1 MTRTGRASGSGEAWA
16 SAAADRGASEPD
28 GREPEGRDPEAWPPW
43 HPSASDPEVTS
54 AGAPSTEVTS
64 AGLWT
69 PGGSGLGSTS
79 PEASSPG
86 FSSLGTRNPGS
97 RSTEARDPEARDP
110 EVRARQIC
118 LRLLAIA
125 PKSRAQLAQAMHR
138 GGVPD
143 EAAEAVLTRFTDAG
157 LIDDAAFARAWV
169 ESRHHSRGLSKRSL
183 SAELRRHGIQN
194 DEIREAVDALDP
206 EQEVDTARRL
216 VERKLASNRGRPPE
230 ARARQAAGM
239 LARKGYP
246 PGLAFRLIREAMQE
260 EGTELDEMDADAYL
274 DPDAQDPGL

>member
-16 SAAADRGASEPD
+16 SAAADRDASEPD
-28 GREPEGRDPEAWPPW
+28 GRDPEGRDPEAWPPW
-43 HPSASDPEVTS
+43 APSAGDPEVTS
-54 AGAPSTEVTS
+54 
-64 AGLWT
+64 
-69 PGGSGLGSTS
+69 
-79 PEASSPG
+79 
-86 FSSLGTRNPGS
+86 TR
-97 RSTEARDPEARDP
+97 ARDPEA
-110 EVRARQIC
+110 RARQIC

-125 PKSRAQLAQAMHR
+125 PKTRAQLAQAMHR

-143 EAAEAVLTRFTDAG
+143 EAAEAVLTRFADAG

-183 SAELRRHGIQN
+183 SAELRRHGVQN

-216 VERKLASNRGRPPE
+216 VERKLAGNRGRPPE

-246 PGLAFRLIREAMQE
+246 PALAFRLIREAMQQ
-260 EGTELDEMDADAYL
+260 EGAELDEMDADAYL
-274 DPDAQDPGL
+274 DPDADAQDPGL